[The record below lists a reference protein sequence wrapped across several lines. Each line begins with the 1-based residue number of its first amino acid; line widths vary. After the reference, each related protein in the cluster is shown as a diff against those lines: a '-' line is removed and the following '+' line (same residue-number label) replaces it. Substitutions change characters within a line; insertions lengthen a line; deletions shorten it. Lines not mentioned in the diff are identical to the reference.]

1 MDKSFEIKKSS
12 IIHAKSA
19 IIFKVLADVENWNK
33 WTGSVKKS
41 RLVKGDTFAVGSK
54 IKIIQPKLRPVIWEI
69 TEIKS
74 DKSFTWVSKSIGLNV
89 TAKHIIENRG
99 DSSKVLLITT
109 YKGFLSKIVYSLTS
123 GLANKYMTMEIDGL
137 KLASEKL
144 SSIDRDLM
152 TFFLLN

>member
-1 MDKSFEIKKSS
+1 MEKGFEIEKSS
-12 IIHAKSA
+12 IIHAKAA
-19 IIFKVLADVENWNK
+19 IIFKVLTDVENWNK

-69 TEIKS
+69 TEIQS
-74 DKSFTWVSKSIGLNV
+74 DKSFTWVSNYIGSNV

-99 DSSKVLLITT
+99 NSSKVLLITT

-123 GLANKYMTMEIDGL
+123 GLASKYMTMEIDGL
-137 KLASEKL
+137 KLTSENL
-144 SSIDRDLM
+144 QPIDRYIM
-152 TFFLLN
+152 NFFVIS

>member
-1 MDKSFEIKKSS
+1 MDMSFEIKKSS
-12 IIHAKSA
+12 IIHAKSV

-41 RLVKGDTFAVGSK
+41 ELVKGDTFALGSK

-69 TEIKS
+69 TEIQS
-74 DKSFTWVSKSIGLNV
+74 DKSFTWESNSIGLNV
-89 TAKHIIENRG
+89 TAKHIIENCG
-99 DSSKVLLITT
+99 DSSKVLLNTT

-123 GLANKYMTMEIDGL
+123 GLTNKYMTMEIEGL

-144 SSIDRDLM
+144 SIHR
-152 TFFLLN
+152 